1 MAVAVDGSPMV
12 AESPFALL
20 LLTVVAV
27 AYALLSAVPRVDR
40 KPDGYRKFVALSTL
54 GIAYLV
60 LIAMLAFVGDN
71 LPDVEPVE
79 QVLWLA
85 VFAYLLFG
93 VALLYDV
100 FDDWLRLFVDPD
112 YNTLVEASLV
122 VAVLVVLAVF
132 FVLVP

>member
-1 MAVAVDGSPMV
+1 MV

-20 LLTVVAV
+20 LLTVVAI
-27 AYALLSAVPRVDR
+27 AYALLSSVPRVDQ

-54 GIAYLV
+54 GIAYL
-60 LIAMLAFVGDN
+60 
-71 LPDVEPVE
+71 
-79 QVLWLA
+79 
-85 VFAYLLFG
+85 LFG
-93 VALLYDV
+93 VTLLYDV

-122 VAVLVVLAVF
+122 VALLVVLGVF